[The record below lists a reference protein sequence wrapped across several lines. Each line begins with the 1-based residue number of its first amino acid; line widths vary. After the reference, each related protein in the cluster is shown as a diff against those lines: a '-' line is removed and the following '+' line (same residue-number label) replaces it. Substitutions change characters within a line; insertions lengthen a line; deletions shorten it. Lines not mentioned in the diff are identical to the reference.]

1 MTMTFMSSP
10 SLLVTSESVT
20 EGHPDK
26 VCDQI
31 ADAILDEIIRQDPE
45 AHCACEVVA
54 TTGLVLIMGE
64 ITTKYYVDFTGLA
77 RSVINDIG
85 YNRPEYGFDG
95 ESCGVIV
102 SVKEQSREISDAVGD
117 DQGAGDQGI
126 MMGFACNETP
136 ELMPLPISLSHQLCK
151 RLAQL
156 RKNGTL
162 KYLRPDGKS
171 QVTIEYAFG
180 KPVRAHAVVIAA
192 QHDDGVAAEQ
202 LWNDINKHVIK
213 PVMGEWLDDKTEIH
227 VNSSGSF
234 ILGGPAGDSRA
245 SGRQNIVGTAA

>member
-26 VCDQI
+26 VCYQI

-117 DQGAGDQGI
+117 DQGAGEI
-126 MMGFACNETP
+126 SEGFVQ
-136 ELMPLPISLSHQLCK
+136 H
-151 RLAQL
+151 
-156 RKNGTL
+156 
-162 KYLRPDGKS
+162 
-171 QVTIEYAFG
+171 
-180 KPVRAHAVVIAA
+180 RA
-192 QHDDGVAAEQ
+192 
-202 LWNDINKHVIK
+202 
-213 PVMGEWLDDKTEIH
+213 
-227 VNSSGSF
+227 
-234 ILGGPAGDSRA
+234 
-245 SGRQNIVGTAA
+245 